1 MGNKCVAV
9 NFAATTTGAP
19 LTDTEVSVSVIDASV
34 FPTLED
40 GQYFYATLFGV
51 TGDAHEIIKVLE
63 INLNLD
69 TLSSVERG
77 QDGTTARE
85 WGPASKIELRNTQA
99 QVLEM
104 QVFMHDSEEAA
115 MEAAQ
120 QDDFLHYAVDETL
133 C

>member
-19 LTDTEVSVSVIDASV
+19 LEIADVSVSVMDASV
-34 FPTLED
+34 FPTLEE
-40 GQYFYATLFGV
+40 GQYFYATLSGV

-63 INLNLD
+63 IELGLNNL
-69 TLSSVERG
+69 SIVERG
-77 QDGTTARE
+77 QDGTTIRE
-85 WGPASKIELRNTQA
+85 WGSASKIELRNTQA

-104 QVFMHDSEEAA
+104 QVFMHDSEEEA